1 MKKNMEEKSNNNK
14 YDNKPYTGGEAN
26 DLFRVPDCHANVILK
41 YCDDKTLSNLLTVNK
56 SWNKKINELKLDKRK
71 EYLKYFLWY
80 IYGRGNAER
89 LCKVVDDVV
98 NKLDEDK
105 DKDNKDNI
113 ENIMIE
119 EDDDKDQKFD
129 EDKKFL
135 FWHMILLDILNIK
148 MADLKLNFDEEK
160 SKSVE
165 VAINNYLLSDKA
177 VKRRND
183 FIDTKIKSDHPE
195 RLLWEYSRQ
204 VFPEFENIQV
214 ESGGYW
220 DNINVNVDTA
230 ELLGRIF
237 ACFLKVSF
245 YQIKRVEAGD
255 TDKNNQEIYKNH
267 KKHIYHFNDY
277 LQKQM
282 FGRLEVCL
290 NDGNLKYKRGKF
302 QITSNIAAYLFE
314 TEELE
319 AWFLRYNKDFF
330 SFFCNP
336 NYLLYAD
343 DGESTVEFFGFA
355 FYLNKIKSFETR
367 YRESPDGFWQAFY
380 INIVEKKSYRGNQVI
395 ADITPFISQTELQ
408 NKMRP
413 KIDEFEGYAEFRN
426 YNYDLFNHKKLDT
439 IDVGKKYFSPIIIR
453 FCGQNDLSDKV
464 IQSISKVIKAKDGED
479 HKDGNK
485 ISEKNKVGFQQQP
498 ISKVIESKGGTDH
511 EDEANVANNNS
522 MVSRETDLINKNE
535 IGNVNFK
542 LEKKDL
548 ANGVI
553 QPVSKIIKSTDVVDH
568 KNEAKIDVENNPV
581 QNNLIASN
589 EINNK
594 INFVNGDKIS
604 SANNKLGDKNKVSFW
619 QHFIF
624 VLFFIFACLSLF
636 LCFKISLYFLILFA
650 IFTACDL
657 YLGFKNY
664 CRGCCCTLKIKT
676 PAIDQGENSLVTIH
690 SNEPTQN
697 LIDYEIKI

>member
-1 MKKNMEEKSNNNK
+1 MKENENKEKKSNNNK
-14 YDNKPYTGGEAN
+14 YENKSYTGGEAK
-26 DLFRVPDCHANVILK
+26 DLFRVPDNQANSILK
-41 YCDDKTLSNLLTVNK
+41 YCDDRTLSNLLTVNK
-56 SWNKKINELKLDKRK
+56 SWNKKINELKWDKRK

-98 NKLDEDK
+98 NKLDK
-105 DKDNKDNI
+105 YKDNI
-113 ENIMIE
+113 VE

-135 FWHMILLDILNIK
+135 FWHMVLLDILNIK

-183 FIDTKIKSDHPE
+183 FIDIKIKPDHPE
-195 RLLWEYSRQ
+195 RLLWEYSWQ
-204 VFPEFENIQV
+204 VFPEFKNV
-214 ESGGYW
+214 KSCW
-220 DNINVNVDTA
+220 SNINVNVDTA

-245 YQIKRVEAGD
+245 YQIKRVEAAD

-267 KKHIYHFNDY
+267 KKNIYYFNEY
-277 LQKQM
+277 LQEQI
-282 FGRLEVCL
+282 FGKLEACL
-290 NDGNLKYKRGKF
+290 DDGNLKYKRGEFK
-302 QITSNIAAYLFE
+302 ITSNIAAYLFE

-319 AWFLRYNKDFF
+319 TWFLRYSKDFF

-336 NYLLYAD
+336 DYLLYGD

-380 INIVEKKSYRGNQVI
+380 INIVDINSYRGNRVI
-395 ADITPFISQTELQ
+395 ADITSFISQTELQ

-413 KIDEFEGYAEFRN
+413 EINAFDGYWKLRN
-426 YNYDLFNHKKLDT
+426 KDLFNHQSLDT
-439 IDVGKKYFSPIIIR
+439 TDLEKNYFNPIIIR
-453 FCGQNDLSDKV
+453 FCGQNDLSKKKLTDKV
-464 IQSISKVIKAKDGED
+464 VQSISKVIKAKDGED

-485 ISEKNKVGFQQQP
+485 ISEKNK
-498 ISKVIESKGGTDH
+498 
-511 EDEANVANNNS
+511 
-522 MVSRETDLINKNE
+522 
-535 IGNVNFK
+535 
-542 LEKKDL
+542 
-548 ANGVI
+548 
-553 QPVSKIIKSTDVVDH
+553 
-568 KNEAKIDVENNPV
+568 
-581 QNNLIASN
+581 
-589 EINNK
+589 
-594 INFVNGDKIS
+594 
-604 SANNKLGDKNKVSFW
+604 LGDKNKVGFW

-624 VLFFIFACLSLF
+624 VLFFIFTCLSLF

-650 IFTACDL
+650 IFTACDF

-664 CRGCCCTLKIKT
+664 CRGCCCALNIKT
-676 PAIDQGENSLVTIH
+676 PVPDTNKNDLVTI
-690 SNEPTQN
+690 NFDLDKTKQN
-697 LIDYEIKI
+697 LINGEIKDDEIDI

>member
-1 MKKNMEEKSNNNK
+1 MKENENKEKKSNNNK
-14 YDNKPYTGGEAN
+14 YENKPYTGGEAN
-26 DLFRVPDCHANVILK
+26 NLFRVPDNQANSILK
-41 YCDDKTLSNLLTVNK
+41 YCDDRTLSNLLTVNK
-56 SWNKKINELKLDKRK
+56 SWNQKINGLKLDKRK

-105 DKDNKDNI
+105 DKDNI
-113 ENIMIE
+113 ENIIIE
-119 EDDDKDQKFD
+119 EDYDKDQKLNED
-129 EDKKFL
+129 EKFWL
-135 FWHMILLDILNIK
+135 WHMILLDILNIK

-165 VAINNYLLSDKA
+165 VAIKNCLLTEEA

-183 FIDTKIKSDHPE
+183 FIDTKIKSDYPE

-245 YQIKRVEAGD
+245 YQIKRVKNSNK
-255 TDKNNQEIYKNH
+255 DKDNQEIYKNH
-267 KKHIYHFNDY
+267 KKNIYHFNDY

-290 NDGNLKYKRGKF
+290 DDGNLKYQRGKF
-302 QITSNIAAYLFE
+302 KITSNIAAYLFE

-319 AWFLRYNKDFF
+319 AWFLRYSKDFF

-336 NYLLYAD
+336 NYFICPD

-367 YRESPDGFWQAFY
+367 YRESPDGFWQTFY
-380 INIVEKKSYRGNQVI
+380 KDIVEEHTFRGSYVLI
-395 ADITPFISQTELQ
+395 DITSFISQKDLE
-408 NKMRP
+408 
-413 KIDEFEGYAEFRN
+413 DEMKGKAESACSRVFRKQLFERN
-426 YNYDLFNHKKLDT
+426 SEKLDLE
-439 IDVGKKYFSPIIIR
+439 KNHFNPIIIR
-453 FCGQNDLSDKV
+453 FCGKKDLSDKV
-464 IQSISKVIKAKDGED
+464 IQSISQVIKAKDGED
-479 HKDGNK
+479 HKD
-485 ISEKNKVGFQQQP
+485 E
-498 ISKVIESKGGTDH
+498 
-511 EDEANVANNNS
+511 
-522 MVSRETDLINKNE
+522 
-535 IGNVNFK
+535 
-542 LEKKDL
+542 
-548 ANGVI
+548 
-553 QPVSKIIKSTDVVDH
+553 
-568 KNEAKIDVENNPV
+568 
-581 QNNLIASN
+581 
-589 EINNK
+589 
-594 INFVNGDKIS
+594 
-604 SANNKLGDKNKVSFW
+604 NKVSFW

-636 LCFKISLYFLILFA
+636 LCFKISLYFLILVAVFV
-650 IFTACDL
+650 ACDL

-664 CRGCCCTLKIKT
+664 CRGCCCALNIKT

>member
-56 SWNKKINELKLDKRK
+56 SWNKKINELKWDKRK

-98 NKLDEDK
+98 NKLDK
-105 DKDNKDNI
+105 DKDKDNI
-113 ENIMIE
+113 ENIIIE
-119 EDDDKDQKFD
+119 EDDDKDQKLNED
-129 EDKKFL
+129 EKFWL
-135 FWHMILLDILNIK
+135 WHVILLDILNIK

-165 VAINNYLLSDKA
+165 VAIKNYLLTEEA

-183 FIDTKIKSDHPE
+183 FIDTKIKSDYPE

-245 YQIKRVEAGD
+245 YQIKRVEAAD
-255 TDKNNQEIYKNH
+255 TDKNNQEIYEKHKN
-267 KKHIYHFNDY
+267 KIYNFNDY

-290 NDGNLKYKRGKF
+290 DDGNLKYQRGKF
-302 QITSNIAAYLFE
+302 KITSNIAAYLFE

-319 AWFLRYNKDFF
+319 AWFLRYSKDFF

-336 NYLLYAD
+336 NYFICPD

-367 YRESPDGFWQAFY
+367 YRESPDGFWQTFY
-380 INIVEKKSYRGNQVI
+380 INIVEKESSRGEQVI
-395 ADITPFISQTELQ
+395 EYITPFISQTELQ

-413 KIDEFEGYAEFRN
+413 EINAFDGYWELRN
-426 YNYDLFNHKKLDT
+426 EDLFNHQSLDT
-439 IDVGKKYFSPIIIR
+439 IDLEKNYFKPIIIR
-453 FCGQNDLSDKV
+453 FCGKKDLSDKV
-464 IQSISKVIKAKDGED
+464 VQSISKVIKAKDGED
-479 HKDGNK
+479 HKD
-485 ISEKNKVGFQQQP
+485 E
-498 ISKVIESKGGTDH
+498 
-511 EDEANVANNNS
+511 
-522 MVSRETDLINKNE
+522 
-535 IGNVNFK
+535 
-542 LEKKDL
+542 
-548 ANGVI
+548 
-553 QPVSKIIKSTDVVDH
+553 
-568 KNEAKIDVENNPV
+568 
-581 QNNLIASN
+581 
-589 EINNK
+589 
-594 INFVNGDKIS
+594 
-604 SANNKLGDKNKVSFW
+604 NKVSFW

-636 LCFKISLYFLILFA
+636 LCFKISLYFLILVAVFV
-650 IFTACDL
+650 ACDL

>member
-1 MKKNMEEKSNNNK
+1 MAENMEEKSNNNK
-14 YDNKPYTGGEAN
+14 YENKTYTGGKAD
-26 DLFRVPDCHANVILK
+26 DLFRVPDNQANSILK
-41 YCDDKTLSNLLTVNK
+41 YCDDRTLLNLLTVNK
-56 SWNKKINELKLDKRK
+56 SWNKKINGLKLDKRK

-113 ENIMIE
+113 ENIIE
-119 EDDDKDQKFD
+119 EDDDKDQKLNED
-129 EDKKFL
+129 EKFWL
-135 FWHMILLDILNIK
+135 WHMILLDILNIK

-183 FIDTKIKSDHPE
+183 FIDINIKSDYPE

-214 ESGGYW
+214 ESGDYW

-267 KKHIYHFNDY
+267 KKNIYHFNDY

-336 NYLLYAD
+336 DYFICPD
-343 DGESTVEFFGFA
+343 DCESTVEFFGFA

-367 YRESPDGFWQAFY
+367 YRESPDKFWQTFY
-380 INIVEKKSYRGNQVI
+380 KDIVEEDTFRGSRVLI
-395 ADITPFISQTELQ
+395 DITSFISQKDLED
-408 NKMRP
+408 KM
-413 KIDEFEGYAEFRN
+413 KGKAESACSRVFIE
-426 YNYDLFNHKKLDT
+426 DLFKQNSEKLDLE
-439 IDVGKKYFSPIIIR
+439 KNYFNPIIIR
-453 FCGQNDLSDKV
+453 FCGKKDLSKKKLTDKV
-464 IQSISKVIKAKDGED
+464 VQSISQVIKAKDGED
-479 HKDGNK
+479 HKDENK
-485 ISEKNKVGFQQQP
+485 IS
-498 ISKVIESKGGTDH
+498 
-511 EDEANVANNNS
+511 DE
-522 MVSRETDLINKNE
+522 
-535 IGNVNFK
+535 
-542 LEKKDL
+542 
-548 ANGVI
+548 
-553 QPVSKIIKSTDVVDH
+553 
-568 KNEAKIDVENNPV
+568 
-581 QNNLIASN
+581 
-589 EINNK
+589 
-594 INFVNGDKIS
+594 
-604 SANNKLGDKNKVSFW
+604 NKVSFW

-636 LCFKISLYFLILFA
+636 LCFKISLYFLILVAVFV
-650 IFTACDL
+650 ACDL

-664 CRGCCCTLKIKT
+664 CRGCCCALNIKT
-676 PAIDQGENSLVTIH
+676 PAIDQGENSSVTIH
-690 SNEPTQN
+690 SNEQPQTFVN
-697 LIDYEIKI
+697 DELKIQ